1 MINIMTNNNQTIE
14 IVKNEEKT
22 LKIQLKEII
31 VRSKLI
37 EQKLVKTQ
45 EIKKHFESKLK
56 KVRVVVIKFIN
67 INVIIIVKKFQKLND
82 FEKFI
87 DEDKD
92 KLKA

>member
-14 IVKNEEKT
+14 IIKNEKKT
-22 LKIQLKEII
+22 LEIQLKEII

-37 EQKLVKTQ
+37 EQKLIKTQ
-45 EIKKHFESKLK
+45 EIKKHFQSKLK

-92 KLKA
+92 KLKT